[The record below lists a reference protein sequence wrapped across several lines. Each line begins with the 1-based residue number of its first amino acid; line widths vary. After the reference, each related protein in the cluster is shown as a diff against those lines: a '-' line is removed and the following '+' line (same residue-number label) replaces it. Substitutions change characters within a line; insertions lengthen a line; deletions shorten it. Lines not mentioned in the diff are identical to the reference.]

1 MVGVLATVTVAQ
13 AYYGDGPTNYQD
25 SENERSVLQGS
36 ALQGVK
42 QYPWWFLRMNTYTR
56 NLLFMIQHINARTMG
71 ENGLTRPH

>member
-42 QYPWWFLRMNTYTR
+42 QYPW
-56 NLLFMIQHINARTMG
+56 
-71 ENGLTRPH
+71 